1 MNPGLASVTPQQ
13 AMSPAPP
20 QQDPQRPEQPPM
32 LAAYAGDDR
41 MDEDADKTAETAMSL
56 VANPNVGPA
65 LQQLQKA
72 GQAFQSQGEA
82 AFRNPETLQALSLAL
97 KPIIGQSIGSPLNE
111 QERVG
116 DVQIADLIPTGRD
129 TMQVKLLVQPVTED
143 GQPSREPYE
152 AMLTEGR
159 VPEQQ
164 GGKPRELTQQEVQQ
178 AIQGLAQIHQ
188 MQQQFPDDIARVQQG
203 LASKPPDDQ
212 RPLYDLLT

>member
-13 AMSPAPP
+13 AMPPSPSQP
-20 QQDPQRPEQPPM
+20 PEQPPM

-97 KPIIGQSIGSPLNE
+97 KPIIGQSIGSPLND

-188 MQQQFPDDIARVQQG
+188 LQQQFPDDIARVQQG

>member
-1 MNPGLASVTPQQ
+1 MKPGLASVAPQQ
-13 AMSPAPP
+13 PMPPSPSQP
-20 QQDPQRPEQPPM
+20 PEQPPL

-41 MDEDADKTAETAMSL
+41 MDEGADKTAETAMSL

-97 KPIIGQSIGSPLNE
+97 KPIIGQSIGSPLND

-178 AIQGLAQIHQ
+178 AIKGLAQIHQ